1 MNNVN
6 VCMPRQSIG
15 RVLDIIGQHQTP
27 VQVSMYLIIV
37 EMKQQQQQQQYQR
50 KNKMINCLVIG
61 TIDDDENRLSK
72 RHTNH
77 QSERVSE

>member
-6 VCMPRQSIG
+6 ECMPRQSIG

-37 EMKQQQQQQQYQR
+37 EIKQQQQQYQR